1 MEAGALIRTSDQAGE
16 RNVGLTGD
24 SISRQGVWSAVRGLR
39 RAVPIGQ
46 GLWGRGQA
54 VVWLLAVGTGVLTL
68 IWAAAILLLEEVQF
82 AVVAPEALAGV
93 EAASALARLFGAL
106 VLFLFPEGA
115 RQAGQPAGTERLRWV
130 AAGLLALGL
139 GTLTFGYTHPLLVGP
154 PDPSSAVYASTAVWS
169 TAGALFVVGLVPDR
183 PRRFS
188 PGGAVACLACCGI
201 LGAILLGFG
210 EALPRL
216 VPAGSLELAA
226 ATAET
231 PLHGLTGWYWALASV
246 PLALTVAAACGA
258 GRRVARGEAG
268 GWLLLAL
275 VLLAASQVHNLFWP
289 AAYSRVLTTGNLL
302 RLAFAAVVA
311 VGGILELRRAA
322 AERAALLA
330 AEQECSRRLRELAVL
345 KADFTA
351 MVAHELGSPLAAIR
365 GLAAMLATGELGRE
379 EQARTIAAI
388 QAEAGMLAALVAD
401 VQAIATIEHDEF
413 AVRPRPVPLE
423 VLLADAAAFAH
434 TLPGGH
440 PLRLEYS
447 AGGRVLA
454 DPERI
459 GQVLRNLLGNAAK
472 YSPEGAPI
480 ELRACPAGRGVR
492 IEVTDH
498 GWGIHPDDLPHIF
511 EKFGRGRT
519 GRGRATPGL
528 GLGLYLSRRIVQAHG
543 SELHVCSTP
552 GQGST
557 FSFELEDVQ

>member
-1 MEAGALIRTSDQAGE
+1 MEASTAFPREHRAAALSAEQAASA
-16 RNVGLTGD
+16 RSGLHRPGRSVLTMLWPAAV
-24 SISRQGVWSAVRGLR
+24 SR
-39 RAVPIGQ
+39 
-46 GLWGRGQA
+46 GRML
-54 VVWLLAVGTGVLTL
+54 VWLLVGVTGLL
-68 IWAAAILLLEEVQF
+68 ALAWAAVILLLEEVQF

-106 VLFLFPEGA
+106 VLYFFPDE
-115 RQAGQPAGTERLRWV
+115 RKDRLRWV

-139 GTLTFGYTHPLLVGP
+139 GTLTFGYVHPLLAGP

-169 TAGALFVVGLVPDR
+169 AAGTLFVVGLVPDR
-183 PRRFS
+183 PLRFS

-201 LGAILLGFG
+201 LGAILLGSG
-210 EALPRL
+210 GALPRL
-216 VPAGSLELAA
+216 LPADSLELAA

-231 PLHGLTGWYWALASV
+231 PLHGLTGWYWALA
-246 PLALTVAAACGA
+246 PLPLVLSMAATVGA
-258 GRRVARGEAG
+258 GRRFARGEAG
-268 GWLLLAL
+268 GWLLLAM
-275 VLLAASQVHNLFWP
+275 VLLAVSRVHNLFWP

-351 MVAHELGSPLAAIR
+351 MIVHELGSPLAAIR

-388 QAEAGMLAALVAD
+388 QAEAGMLTTLVAD
-401 VQAIATIEHDEF
+401 AQAIATIEHDEF

-423 VLLADAAAFAH
+423 ALLVDATAFAH
-434 TLPGGH
+434 ALPGGH
-440 PLRLEYS
+440 PLRLACS
-447 AGGRVLA
+447 TGGRVLA

-459 GQVLRNLLGNAAK
+459 SQVLRNLLSNGAK

-480 ELRACPAGRGVR
+480 ELRACPAGRRVR

-519 GRGRATPGL
+519 APGL

-557 FSFELEDVQ
+557 FSFELEEVR